1 MNLRLAAVAAS
12 FLIVLAGCGGNT
24 DNKPAS
30 DSSSSVPK
38 RPTKAI
44 ELAVGLNAKISSI
57 TKTVQITE
65 DNDPNDKIGRPGGY
79 TDAAV
84 LYDGTVDLCTKDD
97 FGAVCGASIEIWPS
111 AAEVDERSKFI
122 LKTLKS
128 ADGILG
134 SEYDYL
140 NGNQLLRVDGGI
152 KPSLAKK
159 YEAAWKAL
167 G

>member
-12 FLIVLAGCGGNT
+12 FLVVLAGCGGNT

-30 DSSSSVPK
+30 DPSSSVPK

-44 ELAVGLNAKISSI
+44 ELATALNAKISSI

-65 DNDPNDKIGRPGGY
+65 DNDPNDKIGRPDGY

-97 FGAVCGASIEIWPS
+97 FGAACGASIEIWPS
-111 AAEVDERSKFI
+111 ATDAEKRSKFI
-122 LKTLKS
+122 LKILKS
-128 ADGILG
+128 ANGVLG

-140 NGNQLLRVDGGI
+140 NGNQLLRVDGGV